1 LLNSTDK
8 ISALLNATGTNTA
21 RYVLVSFF
29 KDVPITEAIQVVQA
43 AGGTVYQNR
52 YIGGAYL
59 VAMVNDQQLKAMA
72 GNNAVSWV
80 APAASFLTSGA
91 TVYQLPEH
99 LIGGAE
105 MAPFAVRGEGWD
117 GPGRGSAAL
126 TYHFVNYNSNLD
138 PTVAKRAVVDAMFR
152 WAKYAALTFT
162 ESATAGKSFSM
173 DIDWEPIDGPSGIL
187 GMGYYPNDINPE
199 PIAGDFLL
207 DSEETWKDGL
217 VGNGIDLQYVATHE
231 EGHCLGMA
239 HSDDPKAVMYPFYDG
254 TRDAT
259 LAPDDIKGIQTIYGN
274 PITKG
279 ELAEFRFDDGGLTAE
294 DSTVKTNWLQNW
306 NAAAVLT
313 NGAVFA
319 TNTVAP
325 LNKDTDGDG
334 LPDWWEMANGL
345 DPYDGTGANGSAGDP
360 DNDGLS
366 NLGEYLAGTNPHV
379 WDTDGDG
386 LSDYDSRKG
395 PGSRTWGELYDD
407 GDGIPDLWEI
417 QYPGPCPTTGKRGLD
432 PAYYDGNLD
441 PDEDGWDNYSE
452 YMAGTDPLNHTNF
465 PLPQINLTIR
475 YAGKL
480 GATLDQ
486 AVGSGVVRLDFYHKA
501 TMDGYP
507 DAILTTISSAVTG
520 TTESYSGSVG
530 TTNND
535 YDHIWQGNNYV
546 FGYLDADNNGE
557 WDPVTEPAGIL
568 QNQPINIG
576 WGTVNYME
584 VGLTDEML
592 GYPRFAWPAVEG
604 VSRYVVTNS
613 AAPGF
618 SKTISAPRNYW
629 HEGDWL
635 NVGTYG
641 ANTGTVVLLVS
652 TNVWPAG
659 YYTNFAFV
667 MPSVTLGA
675 PGIVTPNGSM
685 QFQYAR
691 NELEFKVDTNATAYR
706 LQIAATSNGT
716 PIISAT
722 NMVPYM
728 DINGVRKVTLPFY
741 AGDNYVPPGGNYASL
756 VWGNGLYW
764 TRVQAATPVVT
775 SAFSP
780 WSSFLVSVQPPAVGG
795 KSTIS
800 GDIYYLGKVGH
811 GYGGA
816 QASNLT
822 VIVQAFQSPGFSGEA
837 DGQVQVT
844 YHCNTNAPSIN
855 KGSYTLI
862 GLRNAPYY
870 VRAFIDENGN
880 RQLDSWEPMG
890 FAQEALSNGYQAVA
904 IDLSGQGSSAQ
915 GNIRVV
921 IRDRDTD
928 DDGVPDGWE
937 WMYYGTLVNGSSNI
951 AANGMTLLRN
961 YEIEPMDLDPTK
973 TDYDADDVS
982 DVDEI
987 TYSDLVAGRT
997 PDTSHYDPYDPV
1009 TNPNGTDLNPT
1020 KWDTDGDGLSDGY
1033 ELAHG
1038 MNPINPADGAA
1049 EIVRAAAAGE
1059 TIPGAPAVYQVATV
1073 TPDAGQFSL
1082 SWLGQIGMGY
1092 EVQYSDDL
1100 KTWQPAPNGDRF
1112 GAAVH
1117 TYVDQSPK
1125 VSSRF
1130 YRVVVK

>member
-1 LLNSTDK
+1 
-8 ISALLNATGTNTA
+8 
-21 RYVLVSFF
+21 
-29 KDVPITEAIQVVQA
+29 
-43 AGGTVYQNR
+43 
-52 YIGGAYL
+52 
-59 VAMVNDQQLKAMA
+59 
-72 GNNAVSWV
+72 
-80 APAASFLTSGA
+80 
-91 TVYQLPEH
+91 
-99 LIGGAE
+99 
-105 MAPFAVRGEGWD
+105 
-117 GPGRGSAAL
+117 
-126 TYHFVNYNSNLD
+126 
-138 PTVAKRAVVDAMFR
+138 
-152 WAKYAALTFT
+152 
-162 ESATAGKSFSM
+162 
-173 DIDWEPIDGPSGIL
+173 
-187 GMGYYPNDINPE
+187 
-199 PIAGDFLL
+199 
-207 DSEETWKDGL
+207 
-217 VGNGIDLQYVATHE
+217 
-231 EGHCLGMA
+231 
-239 HSDDPKAVMYPFYDG
+239 
-254 TRDAT
+254 
-259 LAPDDIKGIQTIYGN
+259 
-274 PITKG
+274 
-279 ELAEFRFDDGGLTAE
+279 
-294 DSTVKTNWLQNW
+294 
-306 NAAAVLT
+306 
-313 NGAVFA
+313 
-319 TNTVAP
+319 
-325 LNKDTDGDG
+325 
-334 LPDWWEMANGL
+334 
-345 DPYDGTGANGSAGDP
+345 
-360 DNDGLS
+360 
-366 NLGEYLAGTNPHV
+366 
-379 WDTDGDG
+379 
-386 LSDYDSRKG
+386 
-395 PGSRTWGELYDD
+395 
-407 GDGIPDLWEI
+407 
-417 QYPGPCPTTGKRGLD
+417 
-432 PAYYDGNLD
+432 
-441 PDEDGWDNYSE
+441 
-452 YMAGTDPLNHTNF
+452 
-465 PLPQINLTIR
+465 
-475 YAGKL
+475 
-480 GATLDQ
+480 
-486 AVGSGVVRLDFYHKA
+486 
-501 TMDGYP
+501 
-507 DAILTTISSAVTG
+507 
-520 TTESYSGSVG
+520 
-530 TTNND
+530 
-535 YDHIWQGNNYV
+535 
-546 FGYLDADNNGE
+546 
-557 WDPVTEPAGIL
+557 
-568 QNQPINIG
+568 
-576 WGTVNYME
+576 
-584 VGLTDEML
+584 
-592 GYPRFAWPAVEG
+592 
-604 VSRYVVTNS
+604 
-613 AAPGF
+613 
-618 SKTISAPRNYW
+618 
-629 HEGDWL
+629 
-635 NVGTYG
+635 
-641 ANTGTVVLLVS
+641 
-652 TNVWPAG
+652 
-659 YYTNFAFV
+659 
-667 MPSVTLGA
+667 
-675 PGIVTPNGSM
+675 
-685 QFQYAR
+685 
-691 NELEFKVDTNATAYR
+691 
-706 LQIAATSNGT
+706 
-716 PIISAT
+716 
-722 NMVPYM
+722 
-728 DINGVRKVTLPFY
+728 
-741 AGDNYVPPGGNYASL
+741 
-756 VWGNGLYW
+756 
-764 TRVQAATPVVT
+764 
-775 SAFSP
+775 
-780 WSSFLVSVQPPAVGG
+780 VGG